1 MKCGLFKWALSV
13 FVFLGWGGGKK
24 LFGQCLI
31 AHIHGP
37 LLKKGLPLTAR
48 GGRGKL
54 DEVALRQVSSVDNS
68 LVFEESN
75 QLSAR
80 TEIVDKLFA
89 SDFLCRI
96 SSGGQMVMRSTER
109 GGRWKGECCDQPTG
123 TQGQKQ
129 RKCEDKEN
137 S

>member
-1 MKCGLFKWALSV
+1 M
-13 FVFLGWGGGKK
+13 
-24 LFGQCLI
+24 
-31 AHIHGP
+31 
-37 LLKKGLPLTAR
+37 
-48 GGRGKL
+48 
-54 DEVALRQVSSVDNS
+54 SSVDNS

-109 GGRWKGECCDQPTG
+109 GGGRWKGECCDQPTG
-123 TQGQKQ
+123 TQGRKQ

-137 S
+137 SQRHNGEEDVALK

>member
-1 MKCGLFKWALSV
+1 M
-13 FVFLGWGGGKK
+13 
-24 LFGQCLI
+24 
-31 AHIHGP
+31 
-37 LLKKGLPLTAR
+37 
-48 GGRGKL
+48 
-54 DEVALRQVSSVDNS
+54 SSVDNS

-109 GGRWKGECCDQPTG
+109 GGAGERRELRTTNWDPETE
-123 TQGQKQ
+123 TKKMRRQ
-129 RKCEDKEN
+129 RKLLKAQWRGGCSLKIRN
-137 S
+137 MKR